1 MFDLLTLNLYTKGMS
16 NKYAE
21 FIKDIRNKRGFSQ
34 SEVAAKLGISRPSYI
49 SVEKDKRELTLSEA
63 EKLSEV
69 FGVSLKEMESG
80 ISSNYEKYK
89 QMILACMRNSGS
101 KDGKITKT
109 KLAKLVYLAD
119 FAWFYS
125 HLESMS
131 GMQYRKIQYGPVP
144 DSYFRAID
152 ELFEDGK
159 IKITLT
165 EDGAML
171 ISQTRNGEKATLSE
185 MSKDEEKLIKEISAK
200 WKGKNT
206 KEIVAFTH
214 NQLPYAVCL
223 NNEIIPYELITQENP
238 EDVY

>member
-1 MFDLLTLNLYTKGMS
+1 MS
-16 NKYAE
+16 NKYAQ
-21 FIKDIRNKRGFSQ
+21 FIKTLRGERGFSQ
-34 SEVAAKLGISRPSYI
+34 SELATRLGISRPSYI
-49 SVEKDKRELTLSEA
+49 AIEQGRKELTLSEA
-63 EKLSEV
+63 EKLSEI
-69 FGVSLKEMESG
+69 FGMSLKEMKTG
-80 ISSNYEKYK
+80 ISPNYEKYK
-89 QMILACMRNSGS
+89 QMILAYIRNAGS
-101 KDGKITKT
+101 RKDGRITKT

-152 ELFEDGK
+152 ELFEDGQ
-159 IKITLT
+159 IEITPT

-171 ISQTRNGEKATLSE
+171 ISQTRNGARIVLSE
-185 MSKDEEKLIKEISAK
+185 INKDEEGLIKKISDK
-200 WKGKNT
+200 WKDKNT

-214 NQLPYAVCL
+214 NQLPYAICL
-223 NNEIIPYELITQENP
+223 DNEIIPYELITQENP